1 MLPSCLECPRAPVPP
16 RRLRCR
22 VNNFVV
28 VQVQSARDS
37 IPRGWKPKTGEYYGL
52 GLLRVLCTRSS
63 DQHGVVCT
71 GKNNSKYSTVW
82 QKQ

>member
-1 MLPSCLECPRAPVPP
+1 MTNC
-16 RRLRCR
+16 
-22 VNNFVV
+22 
-28 VQVQSARDS
+28 VQSARDS